1 MLRLAIILLP
11 FLALFGL
18 VLWALRNAWRN
29 YRAGGEVGHEP
40 IETDRDSR
48 SRADRAT
55 SFLNYPWSQ

>member
-1 MLRLAIILLP
+1 
-11 FLALFGL
+11 